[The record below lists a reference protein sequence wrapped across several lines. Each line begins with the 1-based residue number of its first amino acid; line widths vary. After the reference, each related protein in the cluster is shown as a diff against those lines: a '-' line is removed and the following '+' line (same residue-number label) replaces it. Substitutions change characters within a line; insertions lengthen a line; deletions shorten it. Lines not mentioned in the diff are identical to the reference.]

1 MANIA
6 IVVGDVDIRVLD
18 YFFNLHTIM
27 SLLCLSY
34 LSLSIYWVFPVL

>member
-18 YFFNLHTIM
+18 YFSNLQTIM
-27 SLLCLSY
+27 SLLCLSD
-34 LSLSIYWVFPVL
+34 LRLSIYWIFPVL